1 MAIVASLALIVSSL
15 VLCFGNTPTPVDD
28 SDNPGEGYFYSP
40 SDGRYIILGP
50 YWHPDAPNL
59 FSVRYIGFSPDVPDN
74 IADIYICVQDVY
86 ADQSLVLPFQMYN
99 HENRALYFTIEDNG
113 TDLTGQ
119 VADYVL
125 YPDNTE
131 TTVKKMGS
139 VAGSGGLDDSWTY
152 TIAVD
157 NIPSS
162 LGATENMDT
171 INLRISSWEDSEYSV
186 LYTRDNFVI
195 NIHYID
201 REDIGWTVV
210 DTDNF
215 DDGTVQGWDCD
226 KVRAIGDVTVTDTIY
241 RSENYCLYM
250 SCHRISA
257 PYGYLNPYKSITT
270 SAETTSAYAIL
281 TMRVLGSGSG
291 YGPDFGICF
300 DDSLVAVVVSPPVG
314 VWYQLV
320 VPIPEDNTTTK
331 FEINEFIH
339 ATDGSYDEYGYI
351 DDVYFIE
358 R

>member
-28 SDNPGEGYFYSP
+28 SDNEGYFYSP

-50 YWHPDAPNL
+50 YWHPDAPDC

-74 IADIYICVQDVY
+74 IADIYICVQDIY

-99 HENRALYFTIEDNG
+99 HENRTLYFTIEDNG

-125 YPDNTE
+125 AVE
-131 TTVKKMGS
+131 EMGS
-139 VAGSGGLDDSWTY
+139 VGGSGELDDTWTY
-152 TIAVD
+152 TITVD

-171 INLRISSWEDSEYSV
+171 IYLRVSSWEDSEYSV

-201 REDIGWTVV
+201 REDTGWTIV
-210 DTDNF
+210 DEDNF
-215 DDGTVQGWDCD
+215 DDGTAQGWSAE
-226 KVRAIGDVTVTDTIY
+226 KGSQTMGDVSATATDVIY
-241 RSENYCLYM
+241 RSENYSLMITADMTYSSGQSLSVTAC
-250 SCHRISA
+250 
-257 PYGYLNPYKSITT
+257 PYKSLTV
-270 SAETTSAYAIL
+270 SGTSAYLIASVR
-281 TMRVLGSGSG
+281 TQSWDSCE
-291 YGPDFGICF
+291 FGIYEN
-300 DDSLVAVVVSPPVG
+300 DSKIASPVEFSTN
-314 VWYQLV
+314 VWYQMVIPLTVDGNAHKVEMYDLV
-320 VPIPEDNTTTK
+320 GRYNIKGKNY
-331 FEINEFIH
+331 
-339 ATDGSYDEYGYI
+339 AYI
-351 DDVYFIE
+351 DDVYVIQ